1 MSSWFDRPLSDRRAC
16 LLRRRRKD
24 VSELLHIKRNLLV
37 IPNLAIHMNREI
49 NQGYNYNPQ
58 VDLLPIL
65 TQEEDMT
72 LYDLIAKELGIQKE
86 QILSDE
92 LFLYVRQ
99 SGTILGAGKEWI
111 LSPRLD
117 DLQCAYAALQ
127 GILGAMPQ
135 DKIALCAFF

>member
-1 MSSWFDRPLSDRRAC
+1 
-16 LLRRRRKD
+16 
-24 VSELLHIKRNLLV
+24 
-37 IPNLAIHMNREI
+37 MNREI

-99 SGTILGAGKEWI
+99 SGTILGADKEWI
-111 LSPRLD
+111 LSPRL
-117 DLQCAYAALQ
+117 
-127 GILGAMPQ
+127 
-135 DKIALCAFF
+135 